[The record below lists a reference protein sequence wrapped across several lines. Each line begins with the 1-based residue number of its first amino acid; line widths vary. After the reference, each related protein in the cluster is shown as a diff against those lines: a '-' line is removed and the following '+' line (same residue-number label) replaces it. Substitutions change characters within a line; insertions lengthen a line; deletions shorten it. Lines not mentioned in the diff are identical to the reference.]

1 MIFGRY
7 EVKNEEESKLL
18 AGKIAL
24 HLRNNDIL
32 AFKGDLGAGK
42 SFLCRQI
49 IKNLCG
55 EHVNVVSPTYNLLQI
70 YETRDSR
77 TIYHFDLYR
86 LKNPAEIY
94 ELGIEDALADN
105 ICLIEWPEIIEFMLP
120 KNIIY
125 INIQILDHA
134 ARRITII

>member
-18 AGKIAL
+18 ARKIAL
-24 HLRNNDIL
+24 HLRSNDIL

-55 EHVNVVSPTYNLLQI
+55 EHVTVVSPTYNLLQI

-86 LKNPAEIY
+86 LKNSAEIY

-134 ARRITII
+134 GRRITII